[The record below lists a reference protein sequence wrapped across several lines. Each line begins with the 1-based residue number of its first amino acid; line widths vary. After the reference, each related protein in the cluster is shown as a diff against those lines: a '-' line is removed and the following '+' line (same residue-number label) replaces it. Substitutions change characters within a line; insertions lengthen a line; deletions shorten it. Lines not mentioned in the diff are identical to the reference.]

1 MTQTKSEWDVPVP
14 KPPPL
19 RGGPRCYL
27 DYHVSLPAR
36 SQSPPPLP
44 LPPIFQSVPVDAPS
58 RVQYWKAREAEAAS
72 AAAKAMKQRPF
83 RSCGATF
90 SGRSD
95 AADESGGHKEGDG
108 GSGGGG
114 RRHQGTGLIEKSTEL
129 SLKHLENGFH
139 VGPAYQTL
147 TQLFAY

>member
-1 MTQTKSEWDVPVP
+1 MCLSLS
-14 KPPPL
+14 PL
-19 RGGPRCYL
+19 L
-27 DYHVSLPAR
+27 R
-36 SQSPPPLP
+36 SVGVLAAILIIMSVCQPGRNPLLLFP

-58 RVQYWKAREAEAAS
+58 RVQYWKAE

-95 AADESGGHKEGDG
+95 AADESGGSHREGEGG
-108 GSGGGG
+108 GSGG

-129 SLKHLENGFH
+129 PLMASLKHFRETF
-139 VGPAYQTL
+139 
-147 TQLFAY
+147 

>member
-1 MTQTKSEWDVPVP
+1 MCLCLS
-14 KPPPL
+14 PL
-19 RGGPRCYL
+19 L
-27 DYHVSLPAR
+27 R
-36 SQSPPPLP
+36 SVGVLAAILIIMSVCQPGRNPLLLFP

-58 RVQYWKAREAEAAS
+58 RVQYWKARKAEGA

-95 AADESGGHKEGDG
+95 AADESGSHREGEGG
-108 GSGGGG
+108 GSGG

-129 SLKHLENGFH
+129 PLMASLKHFRETF
-139 VGPAYQTL
+139 
-147 TQLFAY
+147 

>member
-1 MTQTKSEWDVPVP
+1 MCLSLS
-14 KPPPL
+14 PL
-19 RGGPRCYL
+19 L
-27 DYHVSLPAR
+27 R
-36 SQSPPPLP
+36 SVGVLAAILIIMSVCQPGRNPLLLFP

-58 RVQYWKAREAEAAS
+58 RVQYWKARKAEA

-95 AADESGGHKEGDG
+95 AADESGSHKEGEGG
-108 GSGGGG
+108 GSGG

-129 SLKHLENGFH
+129 TLKHVKNGPHRDFKAQ
-139 VGPAYQTL
+139 PL

>member
-1 MTQTKSEWDVPVP
+1 MCLSLS
-14 KPPPL
+14 PL
-19 RGGPRCYL
+19 L
-27 DYHVSLPAR
+27 R
-36 SQSPPPLP
+36 SVGVLAAILIIMSVCQPGRNPLLLFP

-58 RVQYWKAREAEAAS
+58 RVQYWKARKAEAA

-95 AADESGGHKEGDG
+95 AADESGGSHREGEGG
-108 GSGGGG
+108 GSGG

-129 SLKHLENGFH
+129 PLMASLKHFRETF
-139 VGPAYQTL
+139 
-147 TQLFAY
+147 

>member
-1 MTQTKSEWDVPVP
+1 MTQPKSEWDVPVP
-14 KPPPL
+14 KPPPPL

-58 RVQYWKAREAEAAS
+58 RVQYWKARKAEAA

-95 AADESGGHKEGDG
+95 AADESGGSHREGEGG
-108 GSGGGG
+108 GSGG

-129 SLKHLENGFH
+129 PLMASLKHFRETF
-139 VGPAYQTL
+139 
-147 TQLFAY
+147 